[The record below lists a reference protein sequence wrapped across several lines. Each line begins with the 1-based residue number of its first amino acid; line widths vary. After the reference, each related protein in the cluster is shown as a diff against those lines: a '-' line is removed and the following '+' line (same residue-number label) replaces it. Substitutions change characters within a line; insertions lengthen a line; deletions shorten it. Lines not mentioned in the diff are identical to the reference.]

1 MLTARD
7 EETDRIIGLEMG
19 ADDYL
24 TKPFAARE
32 LLARINAVLR
42 RTRMLPPN
50 LQVTEAGS
58 CCWPSAT
65 GSSTPRAAPARGDG
79 TWWSRSAAASTA
91 CCASSSTIR
100 SGCSRDQL
108 LNLTQGATPTSST
121 ARSTCWSAAC
131 ASAWATT
138 RASRATSR
146 PCAARAMCSPA
157 GGDCS
162 RAPMNAA
169 VVLGPGEPG
178 VSELGSRGADIASMI
193 RDAVGD
199 KFPMTIEAI
208 PGPGHRLQAHLTL
221 SDGKPLTID
230 VRPKPLP
237 LAQWLPYVL
246 AVQLILLIL
255 CCWFAVRLA
264 LRPLADLANA
274 AEALDPNRN
283 APRLSESGPSEVAH
297 AATAFNAMRDRIAQ
311 YVEER
316 IQILAAI
323 SHDLQTPITRMKLRA
338 ELADD
343 SIEKEKLV
351 SDLGEIERLVHEG
364 LAYARSAHG
373 DTEKPSRVDIGAF
386 MESLA
391 YDYQDTGKAVT
402 MRETLAG
409 TLETRP
415 HALRRVLTNL
425 IDNAL
430 KFGGA
435 AELSVTKAA
444 QGAIVV
450 TVDDRGPGIPDDQL
464 DAVMQPFVRLENSR
478 SRDTGGTGLGL
489 AIAHQLALAIG
500 GSLTLRNREGG
511 GLRAELT
518 LHG

>member
-1 MLTARD
+1 MSGAGMPGRALPWPRTLGSRLFLILLGGLTVAYGLAFGAVFMERYLTARAVMLG
-7 EETDRIIGLEMG
+7 TLESDV
-19 ADDYL
+19 A
-24 TKPFAARE
+24 TS
-32 LLARINAVLR
+32 IAVLDR
-42 RTRMLPPN
+42 LPANERPDWVSR
-50 LQVTEAGS
+50 LD
-58 CCWPSAT
+58 
-65 GSSTPRAAPARGDG
+65 RG
-79 TWWSRSAAASTA
+79 TYRF
-91 CCASSSTIR
+91 
-100 SGCSRDQL
+100 
-108 LNLTQGATPTSST
+108 
-121 ARSTCWSAAC
+121 
-131 ASAWATT
+131 
-138 RASRATSR
+138 
-146 PCAARAMCSPA
+146 
-157 GGDCS
+157 
-162 RAPMNAA
+162 
-169 VVLGPGEPG
+169 VLGPGEPG